1 MTDITPLIV
10 IAIII
15 AVALL
20 IALGYLAY
28 LAIRA
33 NGHDK

>member
-1 MTDITPLIV
+1 MTDLTPLIV
-10 IAIII
+10 IAVVI

-28 LAIRA
+28 ITIRA